1 MALPD
6 FGLMTKADKLKLD
19 AIDTTTLLTKT
30 EAATT
35 YATKAEMREYIKQV
49 VESDT
54 GFVFINGNDSEVG
67 LIPAFN
73 VKENPNLSLSTNAVT
88 MAWEQADS
96 YYYYGSGS
104 SDVTVTRAGNGD
116 ISADCEDTNVT
127 LSVSGTTV
135 TVGLQGGQGSKGEST
150 PAVNATVTVTSAET
164 DDYASGSAVFTV
176 TAESI
181 AISAGG
187 GSMPTPEP

>member
-6 FGLMTKADKLKLD
+6 FGLMTKADKQKLD

-67 LIPAFN
+67 LIPAFA
-73 VKENPNLSLSTNAVT
+73 KPSPNLSVSPNAVT
-88 MAWEQADS
+88 MAWQQGASGYD
-96 YYYYGSGS
+96 YYGSGS
-104 SDVTVTRAGNGD
+104 SEVTVTRAGNGAV
-116 ISADCEDTNVT
+116 SADCEDTNVT

-135 TVGLQGGQGSKGEST
+135 TVGLQGGTGSKGEST
-150 PAVNATVTVTSAET
+150 PAVNTTVTVTSAET

-181 AISAGG
+181 ALSAGG
-187 GSMPTPEP
+187 GSMPTPE

>member
-67 LIPAFN
+67 VIPAFN

-88 MAWEQADS
+88 MAWQSEN
-96 YYYYGSGS
+96 YHYYGSGS
-104 SDVTVTRAGNGD
+104 SNVTVTRAGNGD

-135 TVGLQGGQGSKGEST
+135 TVGLQGGMGDKDEST

-181 AISAGG
+181 ALSAGG